1 MHLLC
6 WMTSVSNCVGLRPRW
21 CFWKKWPRLLT
32 TLFYLQRMG
41 TFCQSQLTVLRQG
54 PGRFVTTLTVL
65 KRSWN
70 QVAFLK
76 SHRCFK
82 RLLCR
87 LHLRLRLRHYRRNIL
102 SIQRALP
109 RLFWFG
115 ILCWWQPLCKA
126 TGPSCGWCSGWEK
139 VMCCII
145 DGYNARPPH
154 WGFWERTWRST
165 CARSPLQISQRFE
178 RQWCTT
184 TTIEIRVSCSFL
196 FFLFFAIRN
205 ILETF
210 CIPIEIGPSL
220 EGPGPRRYPETF
232 FRIV

>member
-32 TLFYLQRMG
+32 ILLYLQRMG
-41 TFCQSQLTVLRQG
+41 TFCQSQLRVLRQG
-54 PGRFVTTLTVL
+54 PGRFLTTLTVL

-87 LHLRLRLRHYRRNIL
+87 LPLRLRLCHYRRNIL
-102 SIQRALP
+102 SILESLATTLLIWYFVLMTIPLQSHRSVM
-109 RLFWFG
+109 RLMFSMREG
-115 ILCWWQPLCKA
+115 HVLHHRRIQC
-126 TGPSCGWCSGWEK
+126 PSAWLRFLRENLE
-139 VMCCII
+139 I
-145 DGYNARPPH
+145 DIAV
-154 WGFWERTWRST
+154 

-184 TTIEIRVSCSFL
+184 TTIEIRVFL
-196 FFLFFAIRN
+196 FVLVLFCFLQN
-205 ILETF
+205 
-210 CIPIEIGPSL
+210 
-220 EGPGPRRYPETF
+220 
-232 FRIV
+232 